1 MTATVMISYRPEAEN
16 PPRDA
21 SIAVSF
27 FDSDTKAFQSYSFE
41 PGLNREFP
49 KDAWERLQS
58 VEQVKNLVSIGALEA
73 IEQLEEVPKEMPS
86 EIGNLSMTRVQQVVE
101 VCHDRNLLV
110 RWYEA
115 DKRVRVRNLIQRR
128 LNEIS
133 DGRG

>member
-21 SIAVSF
+21 SFAVTF
-27 FDSDTKAFQSYSFE
+27 FDNGTKSFQSYAFE
-41 PGLNREFP
+41 PGLNKDFP
-49 KDAWERLQS
+49 AEAWSRLQE
-58 VEQVKNLVSIGALEA
+58 VEQVKGLISIGALEA
-73 IEQLEEVPKEMPS
+73 VEQLEEVPAEMPS
-86 EIGNLSMTRVQQVVE
+86 EIGTLAMTRVQQIVE
-101 VCHDRNLLV
+101 VCHDRNLLM

-128 LNEIS
+128 LNELS